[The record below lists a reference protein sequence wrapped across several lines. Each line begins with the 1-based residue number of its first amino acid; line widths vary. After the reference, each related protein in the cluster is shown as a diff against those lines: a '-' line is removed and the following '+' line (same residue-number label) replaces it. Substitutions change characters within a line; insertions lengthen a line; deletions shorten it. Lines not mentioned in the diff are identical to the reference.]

1 MSGKNWSRREFLGAS
16 ALAGLGLTMG
26 GPGLA
31 HAKENVMTTKPVDVL
46 GVSADLA
53 QAVLKELL
61 AKGAEYADVF
71 VEDALSTSLVW
82 EDGLVR
88 NAGVTYDGGV
98 GLRAIQGDAQAFGF
112 VQTPEEGALRTAAVE
127 IASIGGKGAGRVTL
141 GNVTPVKTT
150 AGLYDG
156 SAASVHLPLGP
167 KVELL
172 RRADAAAR
180 KYSPHVKRVDIS
192 LTEEIRLLGFYNSEG
207 LQFVD
212 PQPMLMFQVTVMA
225 EKDGKRQRG
234 QSSGGGRY
242 GDSYFGMRS
251 PEAIGEEAARLAVA
265 MMDAKEAPSGPQ
277 VVILAPADSGVLLHE
292 AVGHGLEGD
301 FNRKGVSKY
310 SGRVGTSVASSLC
323 TVVDDGTLPYNR
335 GSISVDD
342 EGVASKSNT
351 LIQDGILRGYMHDRI
366 SAKAMKVAPTGNGR
380 RQSYRHPPMARMT
393 NTYMLPGTS
402 TPEEI
407 IASTKLG
414 VYCKTFTGGQVNIT
428 NGDFVFQV
436 IEAYLV
442 EDGKM
447 TAPLKDV
454 VIIGNG
460 PDALGKVTMVGN
472 DLRQSD
478 GRWTC
483 GKEDQR
489 VPVGVGIPTIRVD
502 GIVVGGTK

>member
-1 MSGKNWSRREFLGAS
+1 MSGNKWSRREFLGTS
-16 ALAGLGLTMG
+16 ALVGLGL
-26 GPGLA
+26 GLGSRQA
-31 HAKENVMTTKPVDVL
+31 TLAKEPTMKPIQADVL
-46 GVSADLA
+46 GVSPQLA
-53 QAVLKELL
+53 RDVLTVLL

-71 VEDALSTSLVW
+71 VEDALSTTLVW

-88 NAGVTYDGGV
+88 NAAVTFDGGV
-98 GLRAIQGDAQAFGF
+98 GLRAVLGDAQAFGF
-112 VQTPEEGALRTAAVE
+112 VQTPEAAALKAASAE
-127 IASIGGKGAGRVTL
+127 IASIGRADKGHVQL
-141 GNVTPVKTT
+141 GNVSPVSVTK
-150 AGLYDG
+150 GLYEG
-156 SAASVHLPLGP
+156 ASASVQMPLEP

-180 KYSPHVKRVDIS
+180 KYSEYVKRVDIS
-192 LTEEIRLLGFYNSEG
+192 LTEEIRLLAFFNSEG

-225 EKDGKRQRG
+225 EKNGKRQRG

-242 GDSYFGMRS
+242 SGSYFTMRS

-310 SGRVGTSVASSLC
+310 SGKVGTKVASELC
-323 TVVDDGTLPYNR
+323 TVVDDGTLPFNR

-342 EGVASKSNT
+342 EGIVSRSNT
-351 LIQDGILRGYMHDRI
+351 LIEDGILRGYMHDRI
-366 SAKAMKVAPTGNGR
+366 SAKAMGVPFTGNGR

-402 TPEEI
+402 TPDEI
-407 IASTKLG
+407 IASTKMG

-436 IEAYLV
+436 VEAYLV